1 MKKIIFLDLDGT
13 LWTFEKIPSSALKAI
28 EHARKNGHKIYI
40 NTGRT
45 RCEVPQFL
53 LDMNL
58 DGYCFGAGSEII
70 IDNKQVLFEPL
81 KKRDT
86 QFILHIAKDSGFSL
100 EGSKMT
106 FTSEKNRER
115 MRQFNTD
122 NRMGNRFLSF
132 PDISTITDDDYNQ
145 VMKVSIHF
153 DSLSQREEIL
163 RQIPKHLT
171 FTNFLHLGGEI
182 THSEYNKATAI
193 QFVKNYYEEEY
204 KTVAMGDSE
213 NDLPMLEYA
222 DISVAMGNGF
232 KEVKEKADYVT
243 DKIDNDGLY
252 KAFKYLKLF

>member
-13 LWTFEKIPSSALKAI
+13 LWTFEKIPGSALEAI

-58 DGYCFGAGSEII
+58 DGYCFGSGSEII

-86 QFILHIAKDSGFSL
+86 QFIQHIAKDSGFSL

-132 PDISTITDDDYNQ
+132 PDISTMTDDDYNQ

-163 RQIPKHLT
+163 RQLPKHLT
-171 FTNFLHLGGEI
+171 FTNFMHLGGEI
-182 THSEYNKATAI
+182 THSECNKATAI

-222 DISVAMGNGF
+222 DISVAMGNGV
-232 KEVKEKADYVT
+232 KEVKEKADYVHR
-243 DKIDNDGLY
+243 
-252 KAFKYLKLF
+252 

>member
-13 LWTFEKIPSSALKAI
+13 LWTFEKIPGSALEAI

-58 DGYCFGAGSEII
+58 DGYCFGSGSEII
-70 IDNKQVLFEPL
+70 IDNKRVLFEPL

-86 QFILHIAKDSGFSL
+86 QFIQHIAKDSGFSL

-106 FTSEKNRER
+106 FTSEKNRKR

-132 PDISTITDDDYNQ
+132 PDISTMTDDDYNQ

-163 RQIPKHLT
+163 RQLPKHLT
-171 FTNFLHLGGEI
+171 FTNFMHLGGEI
-182 THSEYNKATAI
+182 THSECNKATAI

-222 DISVAMGNGF
+222 DISVAMGNGV

>member
-1 MKKIIFLDLDGT
+1 
-13 LWTFEKIPSSALKAI
+13 
-28 EHARKNGHKIYI
+28 
-40 NTGRT
+40 
-45 RCEVPQFL
+45 
-53 LDMNL
+53 MNL

-81 KKRDT
+81 KLRDT
-86 QFILHIAKDSGFSL
+86 QFIQHIAKDSGFSL
-100 EGSKMT
+100 EGSKTT

-145 VMKVSIHF
+145 IMKISIHF

-171 FTNFLHLGGEI
+171 FTNFMHLGGEI
-182 THSEYNKATAI
+182 NI
-193 QFVKNYYEEEY
+193 QNTIKLRLFSLSKNYYKEKYE
-204 KTVAMGDSE
+204 TVAMGDSE

-222 DISVAMGNGF
+222 DISIAMGKRCQRG
-232 KEVKEKADYVT
+232 KKKSR
-243 DKIDNDGLY
+243 LCHR
-252 KAFKYLKLF
+252 

>member
-13 LWTFEKIPSSALKAI
+13 LWTFEKIPSSALEAI
-28 EHARKNGHKIYI
+28 ELARKNGHKIYI

-45 RCEVPQFL
+45 RCEIPQFL

-70 IDNKQVLFEPL
+70 IDNKQVLFKEYIKL
-81 KKRDT
+81 DRD
-86 QFILHIAKDSGFSL
+86 KS
-100 EGSKMT
+100 T

-115 MRQFNTD
+115 MRQFHTD

-171 FTNFLHLGGEI
+171 FTNFMHLGGEI

-193 QFVKNYYEEEY
+193 QFVKNYYKEIYE
-204 KTVAMGDSE
+204 TVAMGDSE
-213 NDLPMLEYA
+213 NDLLMLEYA
-222 DISVAMGNGF
+222 DISIAMGNGV

-252 KAFKYLKLF
+252 KAFKHLKLF

>member
-28 EHARKNGHKIYI
+28 ELARKNGHKIYI

-58 DGYCFGAGSEII
+58 DGYCFGAGSEIVI
-70 IDNKQVLFEPL
+70 NNKQVLFKPL
-81 KKRDT
+81 EKRDT
-86 QFILHIAKDSGFSL
+86 QFIQHIAKDS
-100 EGSKMT
+100 
-106 FTSEKNRER
+106 
-115 MRQFNTD
+115 
-122 NRMGNRFLSF
+122 
-132 PDISTITDDDYNQ
+132 DYEQ

-153 DSLSQREEIL
+153 DSLTQKEEIL
-163 RQIPKHLT
+163 KQIPEHLT

-182 THSEYNKATAI
+182 THTEYNKATAI
-193 QFVKNYYEEEY
+193 QFVKDYYNEEY
-204 KTVAMGDSE
+204 ETVAIGDSE

-222 DISVAMGNGF
+222 DISIVMGNGV

-243 DKIDNDGLY
+243 DRIDNDGLY

>member
-13 LWTFEKIPSSALKAI
+13 LWTFEKIPGSALEAI
-28 EHARKNGHKIYI
+28 EHARKSGHKIYI

-58 DGYCFGAGSEII
+58 DGYCFGSGSEII
-70 IDNKQVLFEPL
+70 VDNKQVLFEPL

-86 QFILHIAKDSGFSL
+86 QFIQHIAKDSGFSL

-132 PDISTITDDDYNQ
+132 PDISTMTDDDYNQ

-163 RQIPKHLT
+163 RQLPKHLT
-171 FTNFLHLGGEI
+171 FTNFMHLGGEI
-182 THSEYNKATAI
+182 THSECNKATAI

-204 KTVAMGDSE
+204 KTVAIGDSE

-222 DISVAMGNGF
+222 DISVAMGNGV